1 MDRTVQ
7 YGNHYNYFLLPPCSH
22 LGWDP
27 YVDHYQR
34 DFPSLF
40 LCHYPL
46 AAETAA
52 QFSEDTMEE
61 HPSHFPTS
69 PPHLLHW
76 LHQKLREKQVS
87 GRVSPPSKTASDCE
101 S

>member
-1 MDRTVQ
+1 MDRTIQ
-7 YGNHYNYFLLPPCSH
+7 SDIHYSCFRLPSPPHTHSH
-22 LGWDP
+22 LGWTP

-40 LCHYPL
+40 LCRYPL

-52 QFSEDTMEE
+52 RFSEDTMEE
-61 HPSHFPTS
+61 HPSHFSTS

-76 LHQKLREKQVS
+76 LHQKLREKEVS
-87 GRVSPPSKTASDCE
+87 DSVSPCK
-101 S
+101 